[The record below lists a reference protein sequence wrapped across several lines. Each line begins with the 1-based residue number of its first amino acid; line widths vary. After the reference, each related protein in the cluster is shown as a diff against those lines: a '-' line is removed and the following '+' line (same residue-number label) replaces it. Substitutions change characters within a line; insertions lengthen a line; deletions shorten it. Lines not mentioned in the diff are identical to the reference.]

1 MAAGIRAGQCFVEIR
16 ANDTH
21 FQRGMVL
28 LSNRMQAIGQ
38 GMRNFGARVGMG
50 AAAVGIP
57 ILGAARAAATFE
69 DTMLGLKASTSDIS
83 PAQMKAVREE
93 ALRLSAAM
101 GVAPERIGQAFNE
114 LIKAGMSVED
124 ALGGAA
130 KSAVEF
136 SHVSQVDAQAA
147 AVFMKNSMD
156 VWGISAKEAAD
167 TLSAAA
173 DSSATSI
180 AEMVQAFGLIGS
192 AGAAFNQS
200 LFGISQSMGYL
211 SNWFIRGEEAGTGLK
226 TFLVKLIDPAT
237 DANEALRRYGLTV
250 ASFRNEAG
258 KLLSLGQIADVLRN
272 AMGKFGDEIED
283 DALLVK
289 IFGDRGVRVMAA
301 FAKGGKEGFDK
312 VGRAMEQS
320 RSVSEKFSLVMGGL
334 TGFFEKMLT
343 AVKLLS
349 IGFSEKLSPSLNAF
363 GDAVIYVAAAV
374 AKFFDMFPVLS
385 GLIVILTAL
394 AAAMAVVSFVVGG
407 LVTGVSAFIAGL
419 VSLHRAFTPT
429 GAVMMFLMRWGPRVA
444 TAFGWIAA
452 AVGSLTLGL
461 QALLAVAAGAG
472 LGVLLAWLTGAGTGT
487 PAKGKARF
495 GKALV
500 TPDKFEKPMEGQAGG
515 GGLSLGANR
524 GTFFASL
531 ADQIGIGP
539 QTGAAERTANATERT
554 AVGVERLAANFPKA
568 GDLQAG
574 MAGVAGKVGI
584 GIAPTDRDMV
594 NAVEKTAV
602 ATEKTASLLERLAR
616 AGGFGANGMAF
627 A

>member
-1 MAAGIRAGQCFVEIR
+1 MAAAGIRAGQCFVEIR

-38 GMRNFGARVGMG
+38 GMRNFGARLGMG
-50 AAAVGIP
+50 AAAIGIP

-101 GVAPERIGQAFNE
+101 GVAPERVGQAFNE

-136 SHVSQVDAQAA
+136 SHVSGVDAQAA

-156 VWGISAKEAAD
+156 VFGVSAREAAD
-167 TLSAAA
+167 TMSAAA

-200 LFGISQSMGYL
+200 LFGISQSMGFL
-211 SNWFIRGEEAGTGLK
+211 SNFFIKGEEAGTGLK

-237 DANEALRRYGLTV
+237 DADAALKRYGLTV
-250 ASFRNEAG
+250 GSFRNKAE

-272 AMGKFGDEIED
+272 AMGKFGSEIED

-289 IFGDRGVRVMAA
+289 VFGDRGVRVMAA

-312 VGRAMEQS
+312 VGKAMEES
-320 RSVSEKFSLVMGGL
+320 RSVSAKFEIAMSGL
-334 TGFFEKMLT
+334 TGFFEKMMT

-349 IGFSEKLSPSLNAF
+349 IGFSEALSPSLNAF
-363 GDAVIYVAAAV
+363 GDIVISLLSAIGKFFEAFPILAQLITYGTLVAATV
-374 AKFFDMFPVLS
+374 AGLS
-385 GLIVILTAL
+385 FAIGGLFTGISASMAGGVWLLRWFSALVTWSPRVVIGVNGITAAMTRLQMAMGWIGILL
-394 AAAMAVVSFVVGG
+394 AAFSVG
-407 LVTGVSAFIAGL
+407 
-419 VSLHRAFTPT
+419 
-429 GAVMMFLMRWGPRVA
+429 MMIGD
-444 TAFGWIAA
+444 
-452 AVGSLTLGL
+452 
-461 QALLAVAAGAG
+461 ALFNGQ
-472 LGVLLAWLTGAGTGT
+472 
-487 PAKGKARF
+487 PKEKKGKARF
-495 GKALV
+495 GKALT
-500 TPDKFEKPMEGQAGG
+500 TPDKFEKPMDAGG
-515 GGLSLGANR
+515 GGAGGPLALGANR
-524 GTFFASL
+524 GTFFAGL
-531 ADQIGIGP
+531 AEQIGIGP
-539 QTGAAERTANATERT
+539 QTSAAERTANATERT
-554 AVGVERLAANFPKA
+554 ADGVEKIAAGFPQAGNFK
-568 GDLQAG
+568 AG
-574 MAGVAGKVGI
+574 MAGVGGQIGAGAGMGERELHDAAEQTALNTKQ
-584 GIAPTDRDMV
+584 TRD
-594 NAVEKTAV
+594 
-602 ATEKTASLLERLAR
+602 LLEKMIRERMLD
-616 AGGFGANGMAF
+616 ANSVAF
-627 A
+627 S

>member
-1 MAAGIRAGQCFVEIR
+1 M
-16 ANDTH
+16 
-21 FQRGMVL
+21 
-28 LSNRMQAIGQ
+28 
-38 GMRNFGARVGMG
+38 
-50 AAAVGIP
+50 
-57 ILGAARAAATFE
+57 
-69 DTMLGLKASTSDIS
+69 
-83 PAQMKAVREE
+83 
-93 ALRLSAAM
+93 
-101 GVAPERIGQAFNE
+101 E

-130 KSAVEF
+130 KAAVEF
-136 SHVSQVDAQAA
+136 SHVSGVDAQAA

-156 VWGISAKEAAD
+156 VWGLSAQEAAD

-226 TFLVKLIDPAT
+226 TFLVKLIDPAN
-237 DANEALRRYGLTV
+237 DANVALKRYGLSV

-258 KLLSLGQIADVLRN
+258 KLLSLGQIADVLRS

-312 VGRAMEQS
+312 VGKAMEQS

-374 AKFFDMFPVLS
+374 GKFFDMFPALA
-385 GLIVILTAL
+385 GFITIATAL
-394 AAAMAVVSFVVGG
+394 AAAMAVVSFVVGS
-407 LVTGVSAFIAGL
+407 LVTGVSAFVAGL
-419 VSLHRAFTPT
+419 KTLHEAFTGT
-429 GAVMMFLMRWGPRVA
+429 GAVMTFLMKWGPRVVGV
-444 TAFGWIAA
+444 FRWITA
-452 AVGSLTLGL
+452 AVASLTMGL
-461 QALLAVAAGAG
+461 QALLLVAAAFGVGAF
-472 LGVLLAWLTGAGTGT
+472 VAWLTGAGTGT

-500 TPDKFEKPMEGQAGG
+500 TPDKFEKPMQGPGGG

-554 AVGVERLAANFPKA
+554 AVGVEKLVANFPKA

-574 MAGVAGKVGI
+574 MAGVAGQVGM
-584 GIAPTDRDMV
+584 GVAPTDRDMV
-594 NAVEKTAV
+594 NAAEETALNTKRSV
-602 ATEKTASLLERLAR
+602 SLLEQLLRGPM
-616 AGGFGANGMAF
+616 AGTNIAFG
-627 A
+627 

>member
-1 MAAGIRAGQCFVEIR
+1 MAAAGIRAGQCFVEIR

-28 LSNRMQAIGQ
+28 LSNRMQAIGN
-38 GMRNFGARVGMG
+38 GMRNFGARLGMG
-50 AAAVGIP
+50 AAAIGIP

-124 ALGGAA
+124 ALSGAA

-136 SHVSQVDAQAA
+136 SHVSGVDAQAA

-156 VWGISAKEAAD
+156 VFGVSAREAAD

-200 LFGISQSMGYL
+200 LFGISQSMGHL
-211 SNWFIRGEEAGTGLK
+211 SNYFIKGEEAGTGLK

-237 DANEALRRYGLTV
+237 DADKALKRYGLTV
-250 ASFRNEAG
+250 ASFRNQAG
-258 KLLSLGQIADVLRN
+258 KLLSLGQIADILRN
-272 AMGKFGDEIED
+272 AMGKFGDEISD

-289 IFGDRGVRVMAA
+289 VFGDRGVRVMAA
-301 FAKGGKEGFDK
+301 FAKGGKEAFDK
-312 VGRAMEQS
+312 VGRAMEES
-320 RSVSEKFSLVMGGL
+320 RSVSEKFAIVMSGL

-349 IGFSEKLSPSLNAF
+349 IGFSEALSPSLNAF
-363 GDAVIYVAAAV
+363 GDAVIYVASAV
-374 AKFFDMFPVLS
+374 GRLFETFPILAKL
-385 GLIVILTAL
+385 LTFGTMI
-394 AAAMAVVSFVVGG
+394 AAAMAAISFVVGG
-407 LVTGVSAFIAGL
+407 IITGVSGFIAG
-419 VSLHRAFTPT
+419 
-429 GAVMMFLMRWGPRVA
+429 AVTLTRWFGTVIAWAPRIA
-444 TAFGWIAA
+444 TAFGWIAT
-452 AVGSLTLGL
+452 AVAGLSGGL
-461 QALLAVAAGAG
+461 QALAVIAAG
-472 LGVLLAWLTGAGTGT
+472 LGLGALFAWLTGGESK
-487 PAKGKARF
+487 PAEKKADF

-500 TPDKFEKPMEGQAGG
+500 TPDKFQKPMDGG
-515 GGLSLGANR
+515 GGGGGPVALGANR
-524 GTFFASL
+524 GTFFAGL
-531 ADQIGIGP
+531 AEQIGIGP
-539 QTGAAERTANATERT
+539 QTAAAERTADATERT
-554 AVGVERLAANFPKA
+554 ADGVEKLAAGFPKA
-568 GDLQAG
+568 GNFQAG
-574 MAGVAGKVGI
+574 MAGVGGQLAAEAGMS
-584 GIAPTDRDMV
+584 DREIQ
-594 NAVEKTAV
+594 NAAEQTALN
-602 ATEKTASLLERLAR
+602 TKQTRDLLEKMLREKY
-616 AGGFGANGMAF
+616 FGDNSVAF
-627 A
+627 S

>member
-1 MAAGIRAGQCFVEIR
+1 MASAGIRAGQCFVEIR

-21 FQRGMVL
+21 FQRGMVI

-38 GMRNFGARVGMG
+38 GMRNFGARLGMG
-50 AAAVGIP
+50 AAAIGIP

-136 SHVSQVDAQAA
+136 SHVSGVDAQAA

-156 VWGISAKEAAD
+156 VFGVSAREAAD
-167 TLSAAA
+167 TMSAAA

-200 LFGISQSMGYL
+200 LFGISQSMGFL
-211 SNWFIRGEEAGTGLK
+211 SNFFIKGEEAGTGLK

-237 DANEALRRYGLTV
+237 DADAALKRYGLTV
-250 ASFRNEAG
+250 ASFRNQAG

-272 AMGKFGDEIED
+272 AMGKFGDEISD

-289 IFGDRGVRVMAA
+289 VFGDRGVRVMAA

-312 VGRAMEQS
+312 VGRAMEES
-320 RSVSEKFSLVMGGL
+320 RSVSEKFAIVMSGL
-334 TGFFEKMLT
+334 TGFFEKMMT

-349 IGFSEKLSPSLNAF
+349 ISFSESLSPALNAF
-363 GDAVIYVAAAV
+363 GDSVIYVATAV
-374 AKFFDMFPVLS
+374 GKLFETFP
-385 GLIVILTAL
+385 ILAQLLTFGTMI
-394 AAAMAVVSFVVGG
+394 AAAMAVISFAVGS
-407 LVTGVSAFIAGL
+407 LFTGVSAFIG
-419 VSLHRAFTPT
+419 
-429 GAVMMFLMRWGPRVA
+429 GAVQLTRWFGTVVTWAPRIA

-452 AVGSLTLGL
+452 AVGGLSFGL
-461 QALLAVAAGAG
+461 QALAAIVVGSG
-472 LGVLLAWLTGAGTGT
+472 IGILIAWLFGGEKK
-487 PAKGKARF
+487 PAAKKPNF
-495 GKALV
+495 GKALT
-500 TPDKFEKPMEGQAGG
+500 TPDKFEKPMDGG
-515 GGLSLGANR
+515 GGAGGPLALGANR
-524 GTFFASL
+524 GTFFAGL
-531 ADQIGIGP
+531 AEQIGIGP
-539 QTGAAERTANATERT
+539 QTAAAERTADATERT
-554 AVGVERLAANFPKA
+554 ADGVEKIAAGFPKA
-568 GDLQAG
+568 GNFQAG
-574 MAGVAGKVGI
+574 MAVIGGQIGAGAGMGERELHDAAEQTALNTKQ
-584 GIAPTDRDMV
+584 TRD
-594 NAVEKTAV
+594 
-602 ATEKTASLLERLAR
+602 LLEKMIRERMLD
-616 AGGFGANGMAF
+616 ANSVAF
-627 A
+627 S